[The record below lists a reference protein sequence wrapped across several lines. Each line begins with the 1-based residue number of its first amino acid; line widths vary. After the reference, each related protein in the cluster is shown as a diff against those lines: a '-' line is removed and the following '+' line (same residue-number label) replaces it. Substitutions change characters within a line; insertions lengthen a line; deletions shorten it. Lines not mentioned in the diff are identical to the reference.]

1 MTFRYCNGARSVR
14 KTRAEGQERAG
25 PGHQH
30 GRTQPVRSTFPGS
43 GVALAARAAADDV
56 LNGPVDP
63 LKRLFGMGSG
73 GAAAA
78 EDGMDGLFCS
88 PDVIRGDG
96 ADMMEFE
103 THNVLSKLDF
113 EEV

>member
-1 MTFRYCNGARSVR
+1 MGAKGHEAPGRR
-14 KTRAEGQERAG
+14 HKRA
-25 PGHQH
+25 
-30 GRTQPVRSTFPGS
+30 QP
-43 GVALAARAAADDV
+43 AAWAATDHV
-56 LNGPVDP
+56 LHGPVGL
-63 LKRLFGMGSG
+63 LKRLFGMGS